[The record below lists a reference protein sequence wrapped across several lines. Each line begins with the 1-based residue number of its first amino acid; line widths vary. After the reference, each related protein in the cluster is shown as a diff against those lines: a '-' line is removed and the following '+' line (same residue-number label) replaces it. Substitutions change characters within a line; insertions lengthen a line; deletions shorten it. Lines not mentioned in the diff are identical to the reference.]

1 MLRHIAGRV
10 LGAVPVV
17 LLVAL
22 GIFALVRL
30 APGDAASTLAAEDAT
45 EADLARMRAQW
56 GLDQPVLVQF
66 FYFLSNLA
74 RLDFGTSYRYHA
86 PVTELIGQRL
96 PATIELAVIA
106 LLIAAAIAVPLGVA
120 TALRK
125 GSWLDGLGSLVAVL
139 GVSAPSFWV
148 GILLVLFVSG
158 YLNLLPSSGRIPL
171 DVPLREVTGFV
182 LIDSLLQGQVGL
194 FRQGLQY
201 ILLPAT
207 TLAFGMIGIIARISR
222 SAVIDVGQEEFV
234 VTAVAKGLKRREVV
248 RSHLLP
254 NATVPIITIIGLELG
269 TLISGSIVVEVVF
282 SWPGL
287 GSLLYS
293 AVTSRDIPLTTGI
306 VVSYTFIFIFL
317 NVLVDLVY
325 VLIDPRLRVG
335 RT

>member
-1 MLRHIAGRV
+1 MLRHIAVRV
-10 LGAVPVV
+10 LGAVPVI

-56 GLDQPVLVQF
+56 GLDQPMLVQF
-66 FYFLSNLA
+66 FYFLANLV
-74 RLDFGTSYRYHA
+74 RIDFGTSYRYHA
-86 PVTELIGQRL
+86 SVTELIGQRL

-106 LLIAAAIAVPLGVA
+106 LLIAAAFAVPLGVA

-171 DVPLREVTGFV
+171 DVPLREMTGFV
-182 LIDSLLQGQVGL
+182 LIDSLLQGQVSL
-194 FRQGLQY
+194 FRQGLEY

-234 VTAVAKGLKRREVV
+234 VTALAKGLKRREVV

-306 VVSYTFIFIFL
+306 VVCYTFIFIFL

>member
-66 FYFLSNLA
+66 FYFLTNLA

-139 GVSAPSFWV
+139 GVSAPSFWI

-171 DVPLREVTGFV
+171 DVPLREMTGFV
-182 LIDSLLQGQVGL
+182 LIDSLLQGQVGV
-194 FRQGLQY
+194 FRQGLEH

-248 RSHLLP
+248 RNHLLP

-306 VVSYTFIFIFL
+306 VISYTFIFISL

-335 RT
+335 RA

>member
-56 GLDQPVLVQF
+56 GLDQPLLVQF

-182 LIDSLLQGQVGL
+182 LIDSLLQGQLGL
-194 FRQGLQY
+194 FRQGSNTSCCR
-201 ILLPAT
+201 P
-207 TLAFGMIGIIARISR
+207 
-222 SAVIDVGQEEFV
+222 
-234 VTAVAKGLKRREVV
+234 RR
-248 RSHLLP
+248 
-254 NATVPIITIIGLELG
+254 
-269 TLISGSIVVEVVF
+269 
-282 SWPGL
+282 
-287 GSLLYS
+287 
-293 AVTSRDIPLTTGI
+293 
-306 VVSYTFIFIFL
+306 
-317 NVLVDLVY
+317 
-325 VLIDPRLRVG
+325 
-335 RT
+335 

>member
-56 GLDQPVLVQF
+56 GLDQPLLVQF

-74 RLDFGTSYRYHA
+74 RLDFGTSHRYHA

>member
-1 MLRHIAGRV
+1 MVRTVIARL

-45 EADLARMRAQW
+45 EADLTRMRAQW
-56 GLDQPVLVQF
+56 GLDQPLLVQF
-66 FYFLSNLA
+66 LYFLGNLA
-74 RLDFGTSYRYHA
+74 RLDLGQSYRYHA
-86 PVTELIGQRL
+86 PVVELIGQRL
-96 PATIELAVIA
+96 PATVELALTA
-106 LLIAAAIAVPLGVA
+106 LLIASAVAVPLGVA

-125 GSWLDGLGSLVAVL
+125 GTWLDGLGSLVAVL

-158 YLNLLPSSGRIPL
+158 HLNWLPSSGRIPL
-171 DVPLREVTGFV
+171 DLAMREITGLLLV
-182 LIDSLLQGQVGL
+182 DSLLQGRLDV
-194 FRQGLQY
+194 FRQAAAH

-207 TLAFGMIGIIARISR
+207 TLAFGMIGIIARIAR

-234 VTAVAKGLKRREVV
+234 VTAVAKGLRRGEVV
-248 RSHLLP
+248 RRHLLP
-254 NATVPIITIIGLELG
+254 NATVPIVTIIGLELG
-269 TLISGSIVVEVVF
+269 TLISGSIIVEVVF

-293 AVTSRDIPLTTGI
+293 AVTARDIPLTTGI
-306 VVSYTFIFIFL
+306 VVSYTFLFIFL
-317 NVLVDLVY
+317 NVLVDMAY
-325 VLIDPRLRVG
+325 VLIDPRLRVTRG
-335 RT
+335 

>member
-66 FYFLSNLA
+66 FYFLTNLA

-171 DVPLREVTGFV
+171 DVPLREITGFV

-194 FRQGLQY
+194 FRQGLEY

>member
-56 GLDQPVLVQF
+56 GLDQPLLVQF

-182 LIDSLLQGQVGL
+182 LIDSLLQGQLGL

>member
-1 MLRHIAGRV
+1 MLRHITTRV
-10 LGAVPVV
+10 LGAIPVV

-45 EADLARMRAQW
+45 DADIARMRAQW

-66 FYFLSNLA
+66 FYFLTNLA

-86 PVTELIGQRL
+86 SVTELIGQRL
-96 PATIELAVIA
+96 PATIELAFVA
-106 LLIAAAIAVPLGVA
+106 LLIAAAVAVPLGVA

-148 GILLVLFVSG
+148 GILLVLFISG
-158 YLNLLPSSGRIPL
+158 HLNLLPSSGRIPL
-171 DVPLREVTGFV
+171 DIPVREMTGFI
-182 LIDSLLQGQVGL
+182 LIDSLLQGRVDV
-194 FRQGLQY
+194 FRQGIEH

-207 TLAFGMIGIIARISR
+207 TLAFGMIGIIARIAR

-234 VTAVAKGLKRREVV
+234 VTAVAKGLTRRQVV
-248 RSHLLP
+248 RHHLLP
-254 NATVPIITIIGLELG
+254 NATVPIVTIIGLELG

-293 AVTSRDIPLTTGI
+293 AVTARDIPLTTGI
-306 VVSYTFIFIFL
+306 VISYTFIFIFL

-335 RT
+335 RA